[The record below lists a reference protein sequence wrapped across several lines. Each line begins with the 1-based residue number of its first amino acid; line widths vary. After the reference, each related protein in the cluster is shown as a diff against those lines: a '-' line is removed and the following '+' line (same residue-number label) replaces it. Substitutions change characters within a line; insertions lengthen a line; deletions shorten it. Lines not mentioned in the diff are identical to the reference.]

1 MARSHGRIDF
11 TIWNNREFRA
21 LSERAQRTYMM
32 LFGQKD
38 VNNAGVLPLMES
50 RWAKYS
56 ESTTVEDVRD
66 GLRQLE
72 DARFVFVDDDTEEL
86 LIRSF
91 IRGDGVIKQPN
102 VFKNALKCAELVDSP
117 KLRKVLAGE
126 LRGLRRKDAGEVADR
141 LDPNPSETLPDAVSN
156 PSETLREP
164 LNPSGRVREPRGVGV
179 GEGESSC
186 SADGDLGGRGRAHA
200 YTREAGEPSPHCSQ
214 HPGGTDAPCR
224 ACGVARQA
232 RADWEAGQALEA
244 VRARSEAARVAA
256 QDRRRA
262 IAECSL
268 CDDDGYVG
276 ISVCGHVQ
284 RPASHVGWRER
295 VEQVKAERKIAGS
308 VEVGMNSDC
317 QSRSVTP

>member
-141 LDPNPSETLPDAVSN
+141 LDPNPSETLPDAVAN

-186 SADGDLGGRGRAHA
+186 SADGDLGGRAHAHA
-200 YTREAGEPSPHCSQ
+200 YTREADTPPSSKCSK
-214 HPGGTDAPCR
+214 HIDDPDPPACR
-224 ACGVARQA
+224 ACGDARLAAKDWTDRQA
-232 RADWEAGQALEA
+232 LTAA
-244 VRARSEAARVAA
+244 RARSEAVRAAA
-256 QDRRRA
+256 QDRARA
-262 IAECSL
+262 IAACPL
-268 CDDDGYVG
+268 CDGDGYIG
-276 ISVCGHVQ
+276 TDLCAHTQAPTSRPSLKALFDQAQAEKKPQRTSVVSLSTTDNT
-284 RPASHVGWRER
+284 RL
-295 VEQVKAERKIAGS
+295 
-308 VEVGMNSDC
+308 
-317 QSRSVTP
+317 

>member
-126 LRGLRRKDAGEVADR
+126 LRGLRRRDAGEVADR
-141 LDPNPSETLPDAVSN
+141 LDPNPSETLPDAVAN
-156 PSETLREP
+156 PSETLHEP

-179 GEGESSC
+179 GEEESSC

-200 YTREAGEPSPHCSQ
+200 YTREASEPTPHCSQ

-224 ACGVARQA
+224 ACGDARKA
-232 RADWEAGQALEA
+232 RAEWEAGQALA
-244 VRARSEAARVAA
+244 AARARSEAARVAA
-256 QDRRRA
+256 QDRRAA
-262 IAECSL
+262 IDACSV
-268 CDDDGYVG
+268 CDGDGYIG
-276 ISVCGHVQ
+276 TDLCTHAQASAARPSLKALFDQAQAEKKPQ
-284 RPASHVGWRER
+284 RTGVVSLSTTGNTRL
-295 VEQVKAERKIAGS
+295 
-308 VEVGMNSDC
+308 
-317 QSRSVTP
+317 